1 MTLILGLDTSTN
13 FVGVALADNG
23 TTVAAESHFA
33 ARQHAEV
40 MAPTIVDVLS
50 SAGVTPHD
58 LAAIAVGIGPG
69 LFTG

>member
-23 TTVAAESHFA
+23 KTVAAESHFA

-40 MAPTIVDVLS
+40 MAPTYPEFFSRLMASFATARESALS
-50 SAGVTPHD
+50 
-58 LAAIAVGIGPG
+58 
-69 LFTG
+69 